1 MKPAKIFKLF
11 KKGSKAASGRGKK
24 KTTAKFAWPAGVRLG
39 LFGHTNS
46 GKTVFYSV
54 LNEECKIS
62 RDLQLSVT
70 DHATANELLK
80 HYRSIWGLSTAVDA
94 GTAVDMA
101 GEKKFPESTAGELPY
116 LFNATLDRGTKV
128 SVVGYEY
135 NGKSVALSAAGEEA
149 EKVEDF
155 MCGCDGLLFLYDP
168 KLLKA
173 EIENH
178 AHVAS
183 FANMVEKLAPLG
195 AKLPIPVG
203 VVVTKSDILPG
214 FTGEEQTVL
223 VPAEDESLLA
233 EEYEELMERVLA
245 SNRIAKNSKWAGTV
259 REILIRLQPF
269 LKIVVGR
276 TLDFQIFFTSST
288 GTTPEKIGTEVGR
301 SIYAPPRVIRPV
313 GVKEP
318 FYWILNAILR
328 NRKISLLR
336 KITRWVTTAAIIWAI
351 AYSIPHLYHFNYLLP
366 RTQQVEESI
375 MDAYEGNIY
384 STSDEERGKIG
395 QAYRRYEDSWIV
407 KGLFPGFVAPSGRIR
422 NAYRKFDVSEAVKVL
437 NQSID
442 MFTAV
447 VSDSALWP
455 SVNPSDN
462 SLILAPE
469 HERLLSSL
477 RGFQKGDETSE
488 LFTRS
493 GRVLTYW
500 ELFAGAIVMPND
512 TSSWNVIKR
521 QVEQDQ
527 SLYAREVNSSEK
539 KLGEALSLYKV
550 QQVSRVIAQETAY
563 DFDDQIMANVNG
575 NTDPKYRL
583 EQAVRELRRVASKL
597 DRSDTKHHNM
607 IDKYLKDAKKW
618 ARSREY
624 KCKIETLPGGGH
636 LHIEVTDAGKDP
648 MWSEINQIFEGDE
661 ITLKWK
667 SGQDIHIALD
677 TTGHQCQLGK
687 AAADRVVKKGK
698 YALFELEKG
707 VSFSN
712 VGKQVT
718 IRFEPS
724 LVDRLPSLE

>member
-1 MKPAKIFKLF
+1 MKPAKIFKFL

-24 KTTAKFAWPAGVRLG
+24 KTAAKFTWPAGVRLG

-101 GEKKFPESTAGELPY
+101 GEKKFPEPTERELPY

-135 NGKSVALSAAGEEA
+135 NGKSVALSATGEEA
-149 EKVEDF
+149 EKAEDF

-183 FANMVEKLAPLG
+183 FANMVEKLAPLS

-203 VVVTKSDILPG
+203 VIVTKSDILAG

-233 EEYEELMERVLA
+233 EEYEELVERVLA

-276 TLDFQIFFTSST
+276 TLDFQMFFTSST

-336 KITRWVTTAAIIWAI
+336 KITHWVTAAAIIWAI

-366 RTQQVEESI
+366 RTQEVEESI
-375 MDAYEGNIY
+375 MDVYEGNIY

-395 QAYRRYEDSWIV
+395 SAYRRYEDSWIV
-407 KGLFPGFVAPSGRIR
+407 KGLFPRFVAPSGRIR
-422 NAYRKFDVSEAVKVL
+422 NAYRKFDVSEAVKAL
-437 NQSID
+437 NQNID

-447 VSDSALWP
+447 VTDSTMWP

-469 HERLLSSL
+469 HERLLTSL
-477 RGFQKGDETSE
+477 QEFHKGDETSE

-500 ELFAGAIVMPND
+500 ELFAGAIVMPDD
-512 TSSWNVIKR
+512 TAAWNVIKR

-527 SLYAREVNSSEK
+527 SLYAREVNSSEM
-539 KLGEALSLYKV
+539 KLGEALSAYKV
-550 QQVSRVIAQETAY
+550 KQASRVIAQETAFE
-563 DFDDQIMANVNG
+563 FDDQIMANVNG
-575 NTDPKYRL
+575 NPDPSYRL
-583 EQAVRELRRVASKL
+583 DQAVRELRRVASKL

-648 MWSEINQIFEGDE
+648 TWSEINQIFEGDE

-667 SGQDIHIALD
+667 TGQDIHIAID
-677 TTGHQCQLGK
+677 TAGHQCQLGK
-687 AAADRVVKKGK
+687 AAADKVVKKGK
-698 YALFELEKG
+698 YALFELEQG